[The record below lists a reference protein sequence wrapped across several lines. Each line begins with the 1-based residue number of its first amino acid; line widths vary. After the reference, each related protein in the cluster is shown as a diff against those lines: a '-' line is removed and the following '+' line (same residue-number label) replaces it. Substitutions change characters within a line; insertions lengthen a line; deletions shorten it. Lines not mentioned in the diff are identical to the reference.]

1 LQEWALLAEQ
11 AGELVSHGKTPLLD
25 MVPRPIHE
33 RTSRDVDG
41 GEERSVLLEVPHV
54 IGGKG
59 NV

>member
-1 LQEWALLAEQ
+1 MLAEQ